1 MTPQAAFPGR
11 SVGNTKFQR
20 SHNNIHV
27 GTRAVKCTPR
37 GPTLRQR
44 CMAVVHGRAP
54 WAVGSRDGWQCP
66 TSAPSL
72 GARPG
77 RELGRSWGH
86 TPGAEPCGAVVSTS
100 TASESRGHLVNV
112 VSRVTHSSTWDVCHC
127 RGVWPR
133 GPTHC
138 LQHRNLVPV
147 PPGAV
152 VTATGP
158 WSNLPRGTQ
167 HLAPMSGARTHSPS
181 PASPSHSPSSW
192 KEKWM
197 SPGRK

>member
-1 MTPQAAFPGR
+1 MHTSWAHTEAA
-11 SVGNTKFQR
+11 
-20 SHNNIHV
+20 
-27 GTRAVKCTPR
+27 
-37 GPTLRQR
+37 
-44 CMAVVHGRAP
+44 VHGCGARQGTLGCGEQG
-54 WAVGSRDGWQCP
+54 WVAVPHICTQP
-66 TSAPSL
+66 

-167 HLAPMSGARTHSPS
+167 HLAPVSGARTHSPS